1 MKSLLTEM
9 CGIFSLVA
17 PFVGAWIEI
26 SAPILSCLTVSVAP
40 FVGAW
45 IEIGKILCEGGTVAV
60 APFVGAWIEIGNNYS
75 QRNWSLGRSLRG
87 SVD

>member
-1 MKSLLTEM
+1 MGAWIEIFLFIEEM
-9 CGIFSLVA
+9 LICLVA

-26 SAPILSCLTVSVAP
+26 LDQLRRLFPFKVAP

-45 IEIGKILCEGGTVAV
+45 IEIATIPSTREQT
-60 APFVGAWIEIGNNYS
+60 
-75 QRNWSLGRSLRG
+75 LGRSLRG